1 MTDSIYDFSVPSSTG
16 DEISLREHQ
25 GKVMLIV
32 NTASKCGFTPQYTGL
47 QELHDQ
53 FRDQGLVIIALP
65 CNQFGGQEPGS
76 NAEVQE
82 FCQLNYGLS
91 FPVMG
96 KIEVNGAG
104 QHPLYAFLKD
114 RTDGLLGSAIK
125 WNFTKF
131 LVWPDGTTVK
141 RYGPQTSPG
150 EVQQISKSCS
160 SPPAGANHLTPGIAA
175 GFSACI

>member
-1 MTDSIYDFSVPSSTG
+1 MTDSLNDPLYKSIYDFSVPSSSG
-16 DEISLREHQ
+16 EEISLQEYR
-25 GKVMLIV
+25 GKVILIV
-32 NTASKCGFTPQYTGL
+32 NTASKCGFTPQYAGL

-53 FRDQGLVIIALP
+53 FQDQGLVIIALP

-96 KIEVNGAG
+96 KVEVNGAG
-104 QHPLYAFLKD
+104 QHPLYGFLKT
-114 RTDGLLGSAIK
+114 RAGGLLTDNIK

-131 LVWPDGTTVK
+131 LVDREGNVVK
-141 RYGPQTSPG
+141 RYGSIRKPG
-150 EVQQISKSCS
+150 DI
-160 SPPAGANHLTPGIAA
+160 AGDIKKLL
-175 GFSACI
+175 